1 MAFRIQ
7 SLLCVHILILNAYLP
22 IMTYMSLFTT
32 EQTPRWTVVYYHSH
46 TFCQLKTDNFFTLR
60 IFSTWTQHTVEHA
73 QPHFGSCCRAKQY
86 SEYRRWICTVT
97 LKELLGLVNNSISKW
112 CQHEDL
118 SFGRFEVHFR
128 TKFLVGRYWRHSLKQ
143 HRIILPT
150 HVSAQDTSVTRSHG
164 SHHNT
169 CWSWKLP
176 KW

>member
-1 MAFRIQ
+1 MPIYLSWHTWVYLSRHWADFEMDSCVLPQ
-7 SLLCVHILILNAYLP
+7 SHILSA
-22 IMTYMSLFTT
+22 
-32 EQTPRWTVVYYHSH
+32 EDRQ
-46 TFCQLKTDNFFTLR
+46 FFTLR
-60 IFSTWTQHTVEHA
+60 IFSTWIQHTVEHA